1 MDYNFALRHDESD
14 STMTKVIH
22 RETDSRST
30 RLSSNYG
37 LHYINKSVTWIS
49 IGKELNLIGQMKVIR
64 VARAYITSRLE
75 SIQIPAMEYHNLNKM
90 IQEKKKILFVKA
102 SLTFILF
109 LQGSYVQWNRFGLN
123 KFHIVTDSTRKEL
136 IYHLSTSNKL

>member
-37 LHYINKSVTWIS
+37 LHYINKSVT
-49 IGKELNLIGQMKVIR
+49 
-64 VARAYITSRLE
+64 
-75 SIQIPAMEYHNLNKM
+75 
-90 IQEKKKILFVKA
+90 
-102 SLTFILF
+102 
-109 LQGSYVQWNRFGLN
+109 
-123 KFHIVTDSTRKEL
+123 
-136 IYHLSTSNKL
+136 